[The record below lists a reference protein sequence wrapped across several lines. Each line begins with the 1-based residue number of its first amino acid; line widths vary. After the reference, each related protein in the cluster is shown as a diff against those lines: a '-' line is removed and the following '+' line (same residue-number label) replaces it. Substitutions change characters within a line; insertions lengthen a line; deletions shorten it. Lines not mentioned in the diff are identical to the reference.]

1 MAARTLPQS
10 CVGVGCM
17 LVREHL
23 NTEQR
28 FWAARFFP
36 SGGVRED
43 SGLLVALLMASALH
57 RVARG
62 LGMSDADPDAVM
74 RVPVVPTH
82 ALLRTD
88 HDAIEAAR
96 TFTNPAELDEF
107 HTRLTRLCPG
117 RDAVWPSV
125 RWTAEDLLLVYAH
138 AAATHRVL
146 PTLDPTRALADIDPG
161 LTVAGLWEE

>member
-1 MAARTLPQS
+1 
-10 CVGVGCM
+10 M

-23 NTEQR
+23 NAEQY
-28 FWAARFFP
+28 FWDARFFP

-57 RVARG
+57 RVAHG
-62 LGMSDADPDAVM
+62 MGMSDTDPDAVM

-82 ALLRTD
+82 ALLRSD
-88 HDAIEAAR
+88 DDAMEAAR

-107 HTRLTRLCPG
+107 HTRLTRLRPG
-117 RDAVWPSV
+117 HDVLWPSI

-138 AAATHRVL
+138 AAATHRVV
-146 PTLDPTRALADIDPG
+146 PALDPAQALADIDPG
-161 LTVAGLWEE
+161 LTVAGLWED